1 MKSLLNHVDND
12 RGSVLLIALLILA
25 LLTIIGISATTTAQI
40 ETLMAGD
47 IQARKI
53 AFHHA
58 DSGVWACP
66 KLISPCVD
74 ADTKQ
79 TITSGSYTP
88 NDGTFYREIM
98 GFDSHDAATDVQ
110 LILAGFTVDLDVNR
124 IGQEFM
130 PGGVTEFSSGADGIG
145 MGSPGGTA
153 VLYGITASGNGPKSS
168 QARVSAIYQKV
179 LGVPGGL

>member
-1 MKSLLNHVDND
+1 VKSLINYANND
-12 RGSVLLIALLILA
+12 RGSVVVVALLILA
-25 LLTIIGISATTTAQI
+25 LLTIIGSSATTTSQI

-74 ADTKQ
+74 ADTEQ

-98 GFDSHDAATDVQ
+98 GFDGHDSATDVQ

-124 IGQEFM
+124 IGQESIA
-130 PGGVTEFSSGADGIG
+130 GGATEFGSGADGIG
-145 MGSPGGTA
+145 TGSAGGVA
-153 VLYGITASGNGPKSS
+153 VLYEITSSANGPRSS
-168 QARVSAIYQKV
+168 QARVSAIYQKII
-179 LGVPGGL
+179 GVPGGL